1 MKLLLTYCN
10 SLPVL
15 YFILGFAFLGYEKAS
30 AQGISEYNVV
40 KTATFL
46 VYSGDDSLAMAPS
59 AVDAQGCIV
68 VAGANKITPGEGTNI
83 VIKKYNRKLEELWA
97 VEWNSGSNNDDY
109 ALDVLTDDSCNVYVT
124 GYARDSIDPY
134 FQRLVA

>member
-1 MKLLLTYCN
+1 MRRLLTDYER
-10 SLPVL
+10 LPVWGL
-15 YFILGFAFLGYEKAS
+15 ILGFAFLSYEQVN
-30 AQGISEYNVV
+30 AQMLSEYNLI
-40 KTATFL
+40 KTATFGF
-46 VYSGDDSLAMAPS
+46 YSGEDSLAMAPS

-83 VIKKYNRKLEELWA
+83 VIKKYNRKLEELWSVA
-97 VEWNSGSNNDDY
+97 WNSGSNNDDY

-124 GYARDSIDPY
+124 GYTRDSIDPY